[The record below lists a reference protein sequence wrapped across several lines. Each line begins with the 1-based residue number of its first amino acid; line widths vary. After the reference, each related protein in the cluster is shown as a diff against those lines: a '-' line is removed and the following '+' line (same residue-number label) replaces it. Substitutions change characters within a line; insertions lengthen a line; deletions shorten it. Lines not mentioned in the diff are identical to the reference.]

1 MSQNLFKNIL
11 FDQIS
16 MCCWPRILAQIDP
29 NRSFFTLVPPPCGQ
43 QYVVIRLRA
52 GVSNCLKICSK
63 KNTFGTTLGVLL
75 AQDVCQNCSQSKRL
89 HFWPPPLPATNTS
102 RFASGEG
109 GGKRLKICAK
119 IRFLSKSRCVAGPG
133 FSSKLIQI
141 EASSLLGGLAGAPV
155 WPEFHRSGLLGCMTA
170 AEL

>member
-1 MSQNLFKNIL
+1 MLLAQDFGPNRSKSKLLHFGAPPLRSAIRRDSPPGRGVQLSQNLF
-11 FDQIS
+11 
-16 MCCWPRILAQIDP
+16 
-29 NRSFFTLVPPPCGQ
+29 
-43 QYVVIRLRA
+43 
-52 GVSNCLKICSK
+52 K

-89 HFWPPPLPATNTS
+89 HFWAPPFRPPIRRDS
-102 RFASGEG
+102 PPGKG

>member
-1 MSQNLFKNIL
+1 MTPTRSCFLL
-11 FDQIS
+11 
-16 MCCWPRILAQIDP
+16 LA
-29 NRSFFTLVPPPCGQ
+29 PPCGQ
-43 QYVVIRLRA
+43 QHVVIRLRA
-52 GVSNCLKICSK
+52 GVPNCLKICSK
-63 KNTFGTTLGVLL
+63 TNFWNNSRCVAGPGCLSKLLPIEAPSLLG
-75 AQDVCQNCSQSKRL
+75 
-89 HFWPPPLPATNTS
+89 PPPFRPPIRRDS
-102 RFASGEG
+102 PPGKG
-109 GGKRLKICAK
+109 GGTRLKICAK

>member
-1 MSQNLFKNIL
+1 MLLAQDFGPNRSKSKLLHFGAPPLRSAIRRDSPPGRGVQLSQNLF
-11 FDQIS
+11 
-16 MCCWPRILAQIDP
+16 
-29 NRSFFTLVPPPCGQ
+29 
-43 QYVVIRLRA
+43 
-52 GVSNCLKICSK
+52 K

-89 HFWPPPLPATNTS
+89 HFWAPPLPATNTS

>member
-1 MSQNLFKNIL
+1 MLLAQDFGPNRSKSKLLHFGAPPLRSAIRRDSPPGRGVQLSQNLFK
-11 FDQIS
+11 
-16 MCCWPRILAQIDP
+16 
-29 NRSFFTLVPPPCGQ
+29 
-43 QYVVIRLRA
+43 
-52 GVSNCLKICSK
+52 K
-63 KNTFGTTLGVLL
+63 K
-75 AQDVCQNCSQSKRL
+75 
-89 HFWPPPLPATNTS
+89 HFWNNSRCVAGPGCLSKLLPIEAPSLLGPPLPATNTS